1 VIHLTPIDIL
11 LAGLQALQ
19 EYLSAHVLTCLIP
32 AFFIAGAIA
41 VFVSKKSVLK
51 YFGADTKK
59 YISYPVAAL
68 SGTILAVCSCTILPL
83 FTSIHKRGAGI
94 GPATAFLFSGPAIN
108 ILAIVLTAQVLGYNI
123 GLARAVAAVLMAVVI
138 GLLMAFI
145 FRKEESGKKND
156 DKNMFTVQTG
166 EEKSSRPVWISL
178 LFLVLLVLILLIGAA
193 SSSYIPWI
201 PKLAIV
207 YFLTLVVSGILIF
220 YYTRDEVKNWGKET
234 WGLTKKIFPILLVGV
249 FIVGIIGGIAAYF
262 MPGTDPANALGVAVA
277 PYIGGN
283 DIVSCFLASVIGAI
297 LYMPTLLEVAIVGNL
312 FGYSS
317 GIMGGGPALALLLA
331 GPSLSLPS
339 MVVITKV
346 MGAKKALVYFILVI
360 VIAALVGFV
369 YGMIAG

>member
-1 VIHLTPIDIL
+1 MEIIDIL
-11 LAGLQALQ
+11 IAGLKALE

-41 VFVSKKSVLK
+41 VFVSKQSVLK
-51 YFGADTKK
+51 YFGTKTKK

-83 FTSIHKRGAGI
+83 FASIHKRGAGI
-94 GPATAFLFSGPAIN
+94 GPASAFLFSGPAIN
-108 ILAIVLTAQVLGYNI
+108 VLAIVLTAQVLGYDI
-123 GLARAVAAVLMAVVI
+123 GFARAIAAVLMAIVI

-145 FRKEESGKKND
+145 FRKEESEKKND
-156 DKNMFTVQTG
+156 NNNMFAGQTI
-166 EEKSSRPVWISL
+166 EEKSNRPVWISL

-193 SSSYIPWI
+193 SPSYIPWV

-220 YYTRDEVKNWGKET
+220 YYTRDEVKNWGMET
-234 WGLTKKIFPILLVGV
+234 WGLTKKIFPILLIGV
-249 FIVGIIGGIAAYF
+249 FIIGIIGGVAAYF
-262 MPGTDPANALGVAVA
+262 IPGTDPANALGVAVA

-283 DIVSCFLASVIGAI
+283 NIFSCLLASLIGAI

-312 FGYSS
+312 FGYSV
-317 GIMGGGPALALLLA
+317 GIMSGGPALALLLA
-331 GPSLSLPS
+331 GPSLSLPN
-339 MVVITKV
+339 MIVITKV
-346 MGAKKALVYFILVI
+346 MGVKKALVYFALVI

-369 YGMIAG
+369 YGMIVG

>member
-1 VIHLTPIDIL
+1 MEIIDIFI
-11 LAGLQALQ
+11 AAFKTLQ

-41 VFVSKKSVLK
+41 VFVSKQSVLK
-51 YFGADTKK
+51 YFGANTKK

-108 ILAIVLTAQVLGYNI
+108 VLAIVLTAQVLGSDI
-123 GLARAVAAVLMAVVI
+123 GLARAVAAILMSIVI

-145 FRKEESGKKND
+145 FRKEESEKKKENND
-156 DKNMFTVQTG
+156 MFADQPG

-178 LFLVLLVLILLIGAA
+178 LLLVLLVLILLIGAA
-193 SSSYIPWI
+193 SSSYIPWV

-207 YFLTLVVSGILIF
+207 YVLTLAVSVILIF
-220 YYTRDEVKNWGKET
+220 YYTRDEVKNWGMET
-234 WGLTKKIFPILLVGV
+234 WYLTKKIFPILLVGV
-249 FIVGIIGGIAAYF
+249 FIVGIIGGVAAYF
-262 MPGTDPANALGVAVA
+262 IPGADPANALGVTVA

-283 DIVSCFLASVIGAI
+283 DIFSCFLASVIGAI

-312 FGYSS
+312 FGYSA
-317 GIMGGGPALALLLA
+317 GIMGGGPALALLLS

-339 MVVITKV
+339 MFVITKV
-346 MGAKKALVYFILVI
+346 MGVKKAFVYFALVI

-369 YGMIAG
+369 YGMIVG

>member
-1 VIHLTPIDIL
+1 MEIIDIII
-11 LAGLQALQ
+11 AGFETLR

-41 VFVSKKSVLK
+41 VFVSKQSVLK
-51 YFGADTKK
+51 YFGANTKK

-83 FTSIHKRGAGI
+83 FASIQKRGAGI
-94 GPATAFLFSGPAIN
+94 GPASAFLFSGPAIN
-108 ILAIVLTAQVLGYNI
+108 VLAIVLTAQVLGYDI
-123 GLARAVAAVLMAVVI
+123 GLARAVAAILMSIVI

-145 FRKEESGKKND
+145 FRKEESEKKKENNDIFAGQTVEKKN
-156 DKNMFTVQTG
+156 
-166 EEKSSRPVWISL
+166 SRPIWISL

-193 SSSYIPWI
+193 SSNYIPWV

-207 YFLTLVVSGILIF
+207 YFLTLIVSVILIF
-220 YYTRDEVKNWGKET
+220 YYTRDEVKNWGMET
-234 WGLTKKIFPILLVGV
+234 WFLTKKIFPILLVGV

-262 MPGTDPANALGVAVA
+262 IPGADPANALGVAVA

-283 DIVSCFLASVIGAI
+283 NIFSCFLASVIGAI
-297 LYMPTLLEVAIVGNL
+297 LYMPTLLEVAMVGNL
-312 FGYSS
+312 FGYSA
-317 GIMGGGPALALLLA
+317 GIMGGGPALALLLS

-339 MVVITKV
+339 MVVITRV
-346 MGAKKALVYFILVI
+346 MGWKKAFVYFALVI
-360 VIAALVGFV
+360 VISALVGFV